1 MEDANRGNVSFYPVN
16 ALGLVAL
23 DKPINK
29 DLLEGEAQLLVAEG
43 KSTAGDIA
51 RSPLRADQQ
60 IVSSRSENLRALAEN
75 TDGLAVVD
83 TNDLDKGMK
92 RVVDDLT
99 SYYLLGYYATNT
111 KLDGKFRKITVR
123 VKRPNVDVRA
133 RRGYRAATRAE
144 IEEGKLTATAAET
157 AAPPALVQG
166 ALNALG
172 SARPG
177 VPLRTSVSYAPL
189 GPDDGDQRR
198 VHLWA
203 MTELDPAVVRT
214 GEWLSGGSI
223 NVAVLSVENEV
234 LTETT
239 APLAAGQRALTVDLG
254 EVVVPAHDVTIRT
267 RVTPAQEGL
276 PYTDTLR
283 LADVS
288 APGRPVVLRRGPTTG
303 IKFVP
308 TADLQFRRTERVRLE
323 LPTTARVTA
332 TSGEVLDR
340 AGKPMSLT
348 VTATTRI
355 EAGITW
361 ASAELNL
368 APLAAGDYVL
378 KLKAEAGGKTEEVVT
393 GFRLVP

>member
-1 MEDANRGNVSFYPVN
+1 M
-16 ALGLVAL
+16 
-23 DKPINK
+23 
-29 DLLEGEAQLLVAEG
+29 EGEAQLLVAEG
-43 KSTAGDIA
+43 KSTAGRYSA
-51 RSPLRADQQ
+51 VPVRADQQ
-60 IVSSRSENLRALAEN
+60 IVSSRSENLRTLAEN

-99 SYYLLGYYATNT
+99 SYYLLGYDATNT

-144 IEEGKLTATAAET
+144 IEEGKLTAAAAET

-214 GEWLSGGSI
+214 GEWLCGGSI
-223 NVAVLSVENEV
+223 NVAVLSAENEV

-239 APLAAGQRALTVDLG
+239 TPLAAGQRALTVDLG
-254 EVVVPAHDVTIRT
+254 EVVVPAHDVTVRT
-267 RVTPAQEGL
+267 RVTPPRRGC

-323 LPTTARVTA
+323 LPTTARRHGDERRSA
-332 TSGEVLDR
+332 RSRREAHVLDGHGDDANR
-340 AGKPMSLT
+340 SGNYVGVGGTQS
-348 VTATTRI
+348 R
-355 EAGITW
+355 
-361 ASAELNL
+361 
-368 APLAAGDYVL
+368 AAGGGRL
-378 KLKAEAGGKTEEVVT
+378 RPEAESGGWRENRRSRHRIPIGSVT
-393 GFRLVP
+393 RRT